1 MSNVAQNAEERLKD
15 TITYLSTKQ
24 LEQVADFADYLRSR
38 EDLEATQE
46 ILDDPVM
53 SKKVEK
59 GLEEV
64 RQGKIR
70 PWQEINGNV

>member
-1 MSNVAQNAEERLKD
+1 MSYISQSAEERLKD
-15 TITYLSTKQ
+15 TITCLSPRQ

-38 EDLEATQE
+38 EELEATQE
-46 ILDDPVM
+46 ILNDPVM

-59 GLEEV
+59 GLDEV

-70 PWQEINGNV
+70 PWQEINENV